1 LDGTKGR
8 KKWYFCQ
15 PAAKFTIV
23 GEIWV
28 SYNPLEK
35 EETNE
40 RLTQKM
46 TGKRRITKE
55 TTIFLSMVTL
65 IFRR

>member
-1 LDGTKGR
+1 MFVIHHSGHGKAPIRNRRAIKTQFGR
-8 KKWYFCQ
+8 DKREKKNWYFCR

-35 EETNE
+35 EVRDE
-40 RLTQKM
+40 
-46 TGKRRITKE
+46 
-55 TTIFLSMVTL
+55 
-65 IFRR
+65 